1 MVTKTRNMEDSNNPV
16 KSDIRNTNV
25 YEGSSAKRDSICT
38 IDSCSNTAE
47 NYNHGSSD
55 GIVESNNIDRLS
67 SQITIQEVI
76 DELRN
81 YDDTSEYRSFI
92 VEILGTRTL
101 TGSASDYHNLTVSLT
116 KKDLYDVACNVLE
129 IGLSNPGYSKD
140 VDLLA
145 DYLIYGI
152 KCGREESCERYYQTL
167 LRIPKCRWKWRAFN
181 FSIDYLLH
189 KAEAL
194 ESEKELIIA
203 RKEMLQLINAYKKYF
218 PSSEDCYVSES
229 EIYSFMNQRTKEKD
243 CLLLAY
249 NKISR
254 APQASLHLADIAFE
268 EGNYKEARD
277 YLSKAKITGI
287 GKNSRINLKYVYYLD
302 MMCLISILHE
312 KELKDRES
320 SPYER
325 EDIEELYRNY
335 SESETILS
343 DENSGF
349 SEILSQQIEIFEKK
363 TGIPYD
369 PVQIVTVTG
378 QQGLN
383 SRLEKDTMPGQMLS

>member
-1 MVTKTRNMEDSNNPV
+1 MTTKKLNRKDSCNPA
-16 KSDIRNTNV
+16 KSDIQNKV
-25 YEGSSAKRDSICT
+25 VSEGTTARRELINA
-38 IDSCSNTAE
+38 IDFQSNAVE
-47 NYNHGSSD
+47 DYNHGLPA
-55 GIVESNNIDRLS
+55 GIIESKSIERLS

-76 DELRN
+76 NELRN
-81 YDDTSEYRSFI
+81 YDDANEYRNYL
-92 VEILGTRTL
+92 VEILSTRIL
-101 TGSASDYHNLTVSLT
+101 TGDSTDYHNLTVSLT
-116 KKDLYDVACNVLE
+116 KKDLYDIACNVLE

-152 KCGREESCERYYQTL
+152 KCGREEHCEEYYQTL

-194 ESEKELIIA
+194 ESEKELISS

-229 EIYSFMNQRTKEKD
+229 EIYSFINQRAKEKE
-243 CLLLAY
+243 CLLIAF
-249 NKISR
+249 NTISR

-268 EGNYKEARD
+268 NGNYKEARD

-287 GKNSRINLKYVYYLD
+287 GKNARINIKYVYYLD
-302 MMCLISILHE
+302 MMCLISLLHE
-312 KELKDRES
+312 KELKDS
-320 SPYER
+320 DSPHYEK

-335 SESETILS
+335 SETETILS

-363 TGIPYD
+363 SGIPYV
-369 PVQIVTVTG
+369 PERYQP
-378 QQGLN
+378 Q
-383 SRLEKDTMPGQMLS
+383 E